1 MQSHQVHRSERTPAR
16 RGHDRFVRGVVA
28 SVILGLAAW
37 PVIILG
43 VLLVVRFR

>member
-1 MQSHQVHRSERTPAR
+1 MRSGLTR
-16 RGHDRFVRGVVA
+16 RAKWPPSRREHDGFVRGVVT

-43 VLLVVRFR
+43 VLLVIR